1 MQQVVLDEELYIM
14 AKYKVVVVSLGYETY
29 DYEREI
35 LKPIDAEL
43 ILSPRDCTTES
54 EVIEV
59 ARDADAIFVRETP
72 ITAKALESFERCKI
86 VSRYGVGLDNIDL
99 DAAKKL
105 RIYVSN
111 VPEYGTEDVSDHAVA
126 LLLGCIRTILV
137 RDRNLRQGNFES
149 DICDEI
155 YRTTGKNLGIIGY
168 GKIAR
173 AFHRKWKGFLPARV
187 LVYDPFVAEDVIRE
201 NGAEKV
207 DLDTLLSESDFISL
221 HTPLTLE
228 TRHIINE
235 AVLKKMKNTAI
246 LVNTSRGGAIDTD
259 ALVNALQEGQI
270 LRAGLDVFENEPLPT
285 DHPLI
290 EMDNVILT
298 SHVAWYSKDSAKDLQ
313 TGAAKEV
320 LRVLSGD
327 KPVNWVNPW

>member
-1 MQQVVLDEELYIM
+1 M

-173 AFHRKWKGFLPARV
+173 AFHRKWMGFLPARV

>member
-1 MQQVVLDEELYIM
+1 MQQVVLDEEIYIM

>member
-1 MQQVVLDEELYIM
+1 M
-14 AKYKVVVVSLGYETY
+14 AKYKVVVVSLGYESY

-35 LKPIDAEL
+35 LRPIDAEL
-43 ILSPRDCTTES
+43 VLSPRDCTTEN

-59 ARDADAIFVRETP
+59 AKDADAIFVRETP
-72 ITAKALESFERCKI
+72 ITAKVLESFERCKI

-126 LLLGCIRTILV
+126 LLLGCIRTLLV
-137 RDRNLRQGNFES
+137 RDKNLRQGIFES
-149 DICDEI
+149 DVCDDI
-155 YRTTGKNLGIIGY
+155 HRTTGKNLGIIGY

-173 AFHRKWKGFLPARV
+173 AFHRKWKGFLPDRV
-187 LVYDPFVAEDVIRE
+187 LVYDPFVGDDVIQE
-201 NGAEKV
+201 NDAEKV

-221 HTPLTLE
+221 HTPLTPE
-228 TRHIINE
+228 TRHIING
-235 AVLKKMKNTAI
+235 AAFKKMKPTAI

-270 LRAGLDVFENEPLPT
+270 LQAGLDVFENEPLPT
-285 DHPLI
+285 DHPLVG
-290 EMDNVILT
+290 MDNVILT
-298 SHVAWYSKDSAKDLQ
+298 SHVAWYSKESAKDLQ
-313 TGAAKEV
+313 TGAAEEI
-320 LRVLSGD
+320 LRVLSG
-327 KPVNWVNPW
+327 KQPVNWVNPW

>member
-1 MQQVVLDEELYIM
+1 M

-35 LKPIDAEL
+35 LKPIDAEI
-43 ILSPRDCTTES
+43 ILSPKDCTKEE

-72 ITAKALESFERCKI
+72 ISAKVLESFERCKI

-111 VPEYGTEDVSDHAVA
+111 VPEYGTEDVSDHAMA
-126 LLLGCIRTILV
+126 LLLGCIRTVLV
-137 RDRNLRQGNFES
+137 RDKNLRKGIFES
-149 DICDEI
+149 DVCDDI

-173 AFHRKWKGFLPARV
+173 AFHRKWKGFLPDRV
-187 LVYDPFVAEDVIRE
+187 LVYDPFVADDVIQE
-201 NGAEKV
+201 NDAEKV
-207 DLDTLLSESDFISL
+207 DLDILLSESDFISL
-221 HTPLTLE
+221 HTPLTPE
-228 TRHIINE
+228 TRHFINT
-235 AVLKKMKNTAI
+235 AAFKKMKQTAI

-270 LRAGLDVFENEPLPT
+270 LRAGLDVFEDEPLPK
-285 DHPLI
+285 DHPLVG
-290 EMDNVILT
+290 MDNVILT
-298 SHVAWYSKDSAKDLQ
+298 SHVAWYSKESARDLQ
-313 TGAAKEV
+313 TGAAEEI
-320 LRVLSGD
+320 LRVFSG
-327 KPVNWVNPW
+327 KQPVNWVNPW